1 MAIVTKLAQYD
12 NSKGL
17 TQREAISTANRMG
30 SRILANKEFDGR
42 LVLSDTWKSEKEVY
56 PAWTG
61 TLVAFKG
68 KDEKLG
74 DVVKYTDS
82 KTNTAYLFEV
92 PKEYQKERNAI
103 LVVNHGF
110 LASGDALIVPNEKG
124 STVTYDISDKSQVAL
139 LLNFPSSD
147 GWYSADNKFGIPLG
161 AGISS
166 SNTDARYLYKVQNY
180 VGLLARGVD
189 DIDGIN
195 RWGVLADIQPSD
207 RFGVL
212 ISTEDAKVGAA
223 TLKPAVAKT
232 EITIVANGDF
242 KAALAE
248 AKQEVANA
256 AAVLKDGV
264 LAKTQEFF
272 AKIEAQLKE

>member
-1 MAIVTKLAQYD
+1 MATVTKLAQYD

-17 TQREAISTANRMG
+17 TQKEAISTANRMN
-30 SRILANKEFDGR
+30 SRILTNKEFDGR
-42 LVLSDTWKSEKEVY
+42 LVLSDTWKSEREVY
-56 PAWTG
+56 PAWSG

-82 KTNTAYLFEV
+82 QTNTTYLFEV

-124 STVTYDISDKSQVAL
+124 SIVTYDISDKSQVAL

-180 VGLLARGVD
+180 VGLLARYYLIFGGDYRGDV
-189 DIDGIN
+189 GAN
-195 RWGVLADIQPSD
+195 GLPSL

-232 EITIVANGDF
+232 EITIVANSDF

-248 AKQEVANA
+248 AKQDVENA
-256 AAVLKDGV
+256 ANQLMGGQ
-264 LAKTQEFF
+264 LARAQAFF

>member
-1 MAIVTKLAQYD
+1 MATVTKLAQYD

-17 TQREAISTANRMG
+17 TQKEAISTANRMN
-30 SRILANKEFDGR
+30 SRILTNKEFDGR
-42 LVLSDTWKSEKEVY
+42 LVLSDTWKSEREVY
-56 PAWTG
+56 PAWSG

-82 KTNTAYLFEV
+82 KTNTPYLLEV
-92 PKEYQKERNAI
+92 RREYQKERNAI
-103 LVVNHGF
+103 LVVNDGF

-124 STVTYDISDKSQVAL
+124 SIVTYDISDKSQVAL

-147 GWYSADNKFGIPLG
+147 GWYNADNKFGIPLG

-180 VGLLARGVD
+180 VGLLARGYYDFYGNFRRNVNAFD
-189 DIDGIN
+189 
-195 RWGVLADIQPSD
+195 QPSV
-207 RFGVL
+207 RCGVL

-223 TLKPAVAKT
+223 TLKPAAAKT
-232 EITIVANGDF
+232 EITIVANSDF

-248 AKQEVANA
+248 AKQDVENA
-256 AAVLKDGV
+256 ANQLMGGQ
-264 LAKTQEFF
+264 LARAQAFF
-272 AKIEAQLKE
+272 AKIEAQIKE

>member
-1 MAIVTKLAQYD
+1 MD
-12 NSKGL
+12 
-17 TQREAISTANRMG
+17 RH
-30 SRILANKEFDGR
+30 
-42 LVLSDTWKSEKEVY
+42 
-56 PAWTG
+56 

-82 KTNTAYLFEV
+82 KTNTTYLFEV

-124 STVTYDISDKSQVAL
+124 SIVTYDISDKNQVAL

-180 VGLLARGVD
+180 VGLLARGNSYF
-189 DIDGIN
+189 DGIN
-195 RWGVLADIQPSD
+195 RWDVCAYVLPSG

-223 TLKPAVAKT
+223 TLKPAAAKT
-232 EITIVANGDF
+232 EITIVVNADF
-242 KAALAE
+242 KTALAE
-248 AKQEVANA
+248 AKQDVENA
-256 AAVLKDGV
+256 ANQLMGGQ
-264 LAKTQEFF
+264 LARAQAFF

>member
-1 MAIVTKLAQYD
+1 MATVTKLAQYD

-17 TQREAISTANRMG
+17 TQKEAISTANRMN
-30 SRILANKEFDGR
+30 SRILTNKEFDGR
-42 LVLSDTWKSEKEVY
+42 LVLSDTWKSEKEIY

-110 LASGDALIVPNEKG
+110 LASGDALIVPNENG
-124 STVTYDISDKSQVAL
+124 CTVTYDISDKSQIAL
-139 LLNFPSSD
+139 LQNFPSSD
-147 GWYSADNKFGIPLG
+147 GWHSTDNKFGIPLG
-161 AGISS
+161 NEISG
-166 SNTDARYLYKVQNY
+166 NTDARHLYRGQNY
-180 VGLLARGVD
+180 VGLLARGCVLGS
-189 DIDGIN
+189 IDRMDVN
-195 RWGVLADIQPSD
+195 ADVQPSA

-212 ISTEDAKVGAA
+212 I
-223 TLKPAVAKT
+223 
-232 EITIVANGDF
+232 
-242 KAALAE
+242 AE
-248 AKQEVANA
+248 PE
-256 AAVLKDGV
+256 G
-264 LAKTQEFF
+264 
-272 AKIEAQLKE
+272 IMR

>member
-1 MAIVTKLAQYD
+1 MATVTKLAQYD

-17 TQREAISTANRMG
+17 TQKEAISTANRMN
-30 SRILANKEFDGR
+30 SRILSNKEFDGR

-68 KDEKLG
+68 KNEKLG

-82 KTNTAYLFEV
+82 KTNTTYLFEV

-124 STVTYDISDKSQVAL
+124 SIVTYDISDKSQVAL

-161 AGISS
+161 NGISS

-180 VGLLARGVD
+180 VGLLARGDYFGNSYRRGVD
-189 DIDGIN
+189 A
-195 RWGVLADIQPSD
+195 GVRPSN

-212 ISTEDAKVGAA
+212 ISTEDAKMGAA
-223 TLKPAVAKT
+223 TLKPEAAKG